1 MLHPSVAILRNHL
14 RQVHSGAKA
23 ARIKEIRDRV
33 LRVDHAGELG
43 ADRIY
48 AGQLAV
54 LGNTPAAKTIQ
65 HMWDQEK
72 EHKEKFEELIPKYR
86 ARPTALLP
94 IWNVAGWVLGAGS
107 ALLGKEAAMA
117 CTVAVE
123 SSIVEHYNSQIRELS
138 RIDPEGS
145 KEILEAIKKFRDDE
159 QDHHDTGLSHG
170 AEQAPMYQAMST
182 AIKIGCKGAIW
193 LSEKI

>member
-1 MLHPSVAILRNHL
+1 MGVN
-14 RQVHSGAKA
+14 
-23 ARIKEIRDRV
+23 
-33 LRVDHAGELG
+33 HAGEYG

-54 LGNTPAAKTIQ
+54 LKNTSVGPTIQ

-72 EHKEKFEELIPKYR
+72 EHLATFNKLIPKHR

-94 IWNVAGWVLGAGS
+94 IWNVAGYALGAGT

-123 SSIVEHYNSQIRELS
+123 SVITDHYNSQLRELIS
-138 RIDPEGS
+138 LGEEEH
-145 KEILEAIKKFRDDE
+145 KELIEVIKKFRDDE
-159 QDHHDTGLSHG
+159 MEHHDTGLEHD
-170 AEQAPMYQAMST
+170 AELAPAYNVLSNV
-182 AIKIGCKGAIW
+182 IKAGCKAAVFI
-193 LSEKI
+193 SERI